1 MRLEWV
7 GQSRFPIGSDRVSL
21 QTRDDLRRGV
31 EVLGI
36 LRGGL
41 LLVQQE

>member
-7 GQSRFPIGSDRVSL
+7 GLSRFPIGSDRVSL
-21 QTRDDLRRGV
+21 QTRDHLRRGV